1 MAEFSLTRDGFT
13 HGVLRDG
20 DNHRIAFEGGVVTIS
35 RFGVF
40 SFYRIRG
47 EASLAP
53 SLTHY
58 HILAQLRSE
67 VRFVFVLDGKGV
79 RVGCDGDMRDFAAG
93 ESNCLLV
100 KEGCTQE
107 LIVEGEGHAELC
119 MLVVGLSDISL
130 PMTAN
135 QSQLH
140 DFLEGTCC
148 QWLLTNQNLVLGM
161 RKIGVI
167 QQILHEKKPTYLRA
181 AYIQV
186 KLAELFVLFLEKV
199 GKFQHPETSVQLRP
213 DELDRMRRV
222 RDILHADLAASYS
235 LTGLAHAVGT
245 NETTLKIQFK
255 ALYGVTVF
263 GYLTACRMERAKV
276 LLAEGN
282 LKVGMVAQEVGYK
295 YASHFSIAFRRY
307 FGYLP
312 TKILRIFVPAQT
324 YLSIEALAEAYTGW
338 LAIL

>member
-13 HGVLRDG
+13 HSVLKDG
-20 DNHRIAFEGGVVTIS
+20 DSDRMVFDGGTVAVS
-35 RFGVF
+35 RFGIF
-40 SFYRIRG
+40 SFYRINTTSSVSR
-47 EASLAP
+47 
-53 SLTHY
+53 Y
-58 HILAQLRSE
+58 RILAQLRSE
-67 VRFVFVLDGKGV
+67 VRFVFVLNGTEV
-79 RVGCDGDMRDFAAG
+79 RVGCDRDMRSFAAG

-107 LIVEGEGHAELC
+107 LTVAGDGAAELC

-130 PMTAN
+130 PLTPHH
-135 QSQLH
+135 QSHLRE
-140 DFLEGTCC
+140 FLEGACC
-148 QWLLTNQNLVLGM
+148 RWLLTGQNLVLGM

-167 QQILHEKKPTYLRA
+167 QQILHEKKPAYLRA

-186 KLAELFVLFLEKV
+186 KLAELFVLFLERV
-199 GKFQHPETSVQLRP
+199 GKFQQNETSVPLRP
-213 DELDRMRRV
+213 DELDRMRKV
-222 RDILHADLAASYS
+222 RDMLHDDLAASYS

-245 NETTLKIQFK
+245 NETTLKTHFK

-263 GYLTACRMERAKV
+263 GYLTACRMERAKM

-282 LKVGMVAQEVGYK
+282 LKVSMVAQEVGYK
-295 YASHFSIAFRRY
+295 YASHFSTAFRKY

-312 TKILRIFVPAQT
+312 TKILRMFVPVQT
-324 YLSIEALAEAYTGW
+324 YLSIEAFVEAYTGC